1 MKILI
6 IRFRQMGDT
15 LVATAM
21 FNTLRKSFP
30 EATIDLVLN
39 DSLAPL
45 FRGHPAIDNI
55 ITFTPEERHR
65 PLTYIKKVWQTVHSC
80 HYDAIIDMRST
91 PNTLLFPLFSLRTRY
106 RIGLRKPYSLCV
118 LNHRVAPCRQD
129 ESMIS
134 HNLRLLNALQNI
146 APLSV
151 VNEPSLA
158 ISDEE
163 KTDFRNYMQHMG
175 IDFSRPV
182 LLAGVTAKLAHKTWS
197 PENMAEVIRRIIA
210 DFPDCQIIFNFAPGK
225 EAENAHSM
233 YRELGEPKNIFINIE
248 ARTPRELAAM
258 CASTTVYFGNE
269 GGTRHIAQA
278 MGCPSWVICAP
289 GISKQKWLPQD
300 EELAQ
305 GLAVTDLLPAKQ
317 LDTMTAEQQYAA
329 ISVEDVWE
337 RLRPFIARAIAG
349 RD

>member
-39 DSLAPL
+39 ENIAPL
-45 FRGHPAIDNI
+45 FKGHPAIDNI
-55 ITFTPEERHR
+55 ITFTTEERHQ
-65 PLTYIKKVWQTVHSC
+65 PLTYIKKVWQTVHRC
-80 HYDAIIDMRST
+80 RYDAIIDMRST

-106 RIGLRKPYSLCV
+106 RIGLRKPYSLLA
-118 LNHRVAPCRQD
+118 LNHSIPPCRHN
-129 ESMIS
+129 ESMIG
-134 HNLRLLNALQNI
+134 HNLKLLNSLRKI
-146 APLSV
+146 RPLSIV
-151 VNEPSLA
+151 SEPSLA

-163 KTDFRNYMQHMG
+163 KAYFRSYMQQMG
-175 IDFSRPV
+175 IDFTLPV
-182 LLAGVTAKLAHKTWS
+182 LLAGVTAKLASKTWS
-197 PENMAEVIRRIIA
+197 HENMAEVVRKII
-210 DFPDCQIIFNFAPGK
+210 DEFPDCQIIFNFAPGK
-225 EAENAHSM
+225 EAENAHLM
-233 YRELGEPKNIFINIE
+233 YRQLGEPQNIFINIE

-258 CASTTVYFGNE
+258 CANTTVYFGNE

-300 EELAQ
+300 NPLAQ
-305 GLAVTDLLPAKQ
+305 GLAASDLLPAKQ
-317 LDTMTAEQQYAA
+317 LATMTAEEQYAA
-329 ISVEDVWE
+329 ISVENVWLK
-337 RLRPFIARAIAG
+337 LRPFLQKNCHA
-349 RD
+349 